1 VSWNQIV
8 VLGVCVTLAAF
19 GLARGVKSANEASLQ
34 RRYRW
39 VIRLTLGFSGVLL
52 LGVLVPLGRF
62 VWTLKD
68 SEVTPEQRALLL
80 EPCIAAGFNLVFGF
94 LVFGTLLTGVAF
106 MIARRLHPEE

>member
-8 VLGVCVTLAAF
+8 VLGVGVTLVAF
-19 GLARGVKSANEASLQ
+19 GLARGVRSASEASLQ

-39 VIRLTLGFSGVLL
+39 VIRLTLGFAGVLL

-68 SEVTPEQRALLL
+68 SEVTPEQQALLL
-80 EPCIAAGFNLVFGF
+80 GSSIAAGFNLVFGF
-94 LVFGTLLTGVAF
+94 LVFGTLLTGIAF
-106 MIARRLHPEE
+106 MIARRLKSEE